1 MSAAG
6 AAAGGPPPPI
16 VAVRMICRN
25 AEPTTTNKKKPSS
38 IGPIDVACL
47 SLTALCVALVP
58 RLVMWP
64 SNFSVDFLILR
75 IDEPG

>member
-1 MSAAG
+1 
-6 AAAGGPPPPI
+6 
-16 VAVRMICRN
+16 
-25 AEPTTTNKKKPSS
+25 
-38 IGPIDVACL
+38 L